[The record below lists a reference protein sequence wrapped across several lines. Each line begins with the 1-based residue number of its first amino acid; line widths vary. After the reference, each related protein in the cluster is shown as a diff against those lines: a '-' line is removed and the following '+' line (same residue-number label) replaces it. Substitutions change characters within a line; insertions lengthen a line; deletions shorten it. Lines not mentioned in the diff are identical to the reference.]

1 MNIYPQD
8 LRSRLHAAVIL
19 CRAHGI
25 YGVPMSAR
33 ELALV
38 AGQPAPRL
46 GKLGR
51 QWTRGL
57 GLSEQA
63 AAAGLRAASLKLSS
77 AQWAVSVNV
86 GIPLAI
92 VAFWEIV
99 VPVPSNYALVA
110 EALAAWGAITG
121 LSMSLLPR
129 SVLRGLY
136 RKPLSVS
143 EIDAL
148 LPTAKSDIDRA
159 YLELIRAAVE
169 QAVPPD
175 AAAGL
180 RDAALRALGRAADSL
195 PAQVLPLL
203 NTEALRQQ
211 ATGVQER
218 ARLEQDSVAAESL
231 KRQADALERQAA
243 ASDRSAVVTH
253 RAHVLR
259 EEVLAQVKALH
270 AGWADYS
277 FGGPADTALL
287 AALSENARRVA
298 DEASAVAQARAE
310 LDAFVGMQG
319 VAEEATPQSVTLK
332 TEQQ

>member
-1 MNIYPQD
+1 MNLYPQD
-8 LRSRLHAAVIL
+8 LRSRLHAAIIL

-33 ELALV
+33 DLAFV
-38 AGQPAPRL
+38 ADQPATRL
-46 GKLGR
+46 GKFGR

-57 GLSEQA
+57 GLSEQEA
-63 AAAGLRAASLKLSS
+63 AAALGAASTSLSS
-77 AQWAVSVNV
+77 AQWTTPILS

-92 VAFWEIV
+92 VALWETI
-99 VPVPSNYALVA
+99 VPVPPNYALVA

-129 SVLRGLY
+129 YVLHRLY
-136 RKPLSVS
+136 KQPLSVS

-159 YLELIRAAVE
+159 YLELMRAAVE
-169 QAVPPD
+169 QAVPPG

-180 RDAALRALGRAADSL
+180 RDALRALGQAADSL
-195 PAQVLPLL
+195 PAHVPPLPD
-203 NTEALRQQ
+203 TEALRQQ
-211 ATGVQER
+211 AAGVQER

-231 KRQADALERQAA
+231 KRQTDALERQAA

-259 EEVLAQVKALH
+259 EEVLAQIKALH

-310 LDAFVGMQG
+310 LDAFVGRRG
-319 VAEEATPQSVTLK
+319 LSEEAAPQSVTLQ
-332 TEQQ
+332 TGRE

>member
-1 MNIYPQD
+1 
-8 LRSRLHAAVIL
+8 LR
-19 CRAHGI
+19 
-25 YGVPMSAR
+25 
-33 ELALV
+33 
-38 AGQPAPRL
+38 
-46 GKLGR
+46 
-51 QWTRGL
+51 
-57 GLSEQA
+57 
-63 AAAGLRAASLKLSS
+63 
-77 AQWAVSVNV
+77 
-86 GIPLAI
+86 
-92 VAFWEIV
+92 
-99 VPVPSNYALVA
+99 
-110 EALAAWGAITG
+110 
-121 LSMSLLPR
+121 PR

-136 RKPLSVS
+136 RKPLSAS

-159 YLELIRAAVE
+159 YLELMRAAVE
-169 QAVPPD
+169 QAVPPG

-180 RDAALRALGRAADSL
+180 REALRALGRAADSL
-195 PAQVLPLL
+195 PAQVPPLL

-211 ATGVQER
+211 AAGVQER
-218 ARLEQDSVAAESL
+218 ARLEKDSVAAESL

-287 AALSENARRVA
+287 ATLSENARRVA

-310 LDAFVGMQG
+310 LDAFVGRRG
-319 VAEEATPQSVTLK
+319 LSEEAAPQSVTLQ
-332 TEQQ
+332 TGRE